1 MSFSLARNEPCRP
14 LGFPPTWVM
23 SAGACDDFI
32 GCPDGR
38 ISLCDPGTSRG
49 RIGNRHINCC
59 HPGAQSHAADA
70 AAPRPKEKR
79 RLESSAHHPGGLPC
93 RLVRGQRGVGSTSH
107 LKSGLRGPRAARP
120 PSVSRRR
127 IRAASGGAEA
137 RFVGQIA
144 LIRIRHIMEHFPTV
158 AATLGDAILDRGPAE
173 ANSRVIG
180 AHLDVRD
187 RASRGDHRGPSAR
200 MGCFAGLRRTRGLRE
215 RGSHSHRGND
225 QCLLSASSGYAGSTW
240 TVLSIQRWQRQEG
253 GVFATKVLAGP
264 TPLAHGL
271 ATVETFSDLGT
282 MADAHDPEIR
292 RALAHGLHRIVV
304 TCEALAASTSI
315 RSQLPA
321 SAQGSLWPRPHSK
334 LFDFA
339 ASSSGAEWIDE
350 IALFARQR
358 MKPVGRRVIGHGD
371 WRQEH
376 ARFAGNQLVVAFDW
390 DSLCCELEPVL
401 LGSVTH
407 GFCADWSDTS
417 HRQAPTL
424 AEARAFVADYEDA
437 RGASFSPDERRLCS
451 ASFGYACAYTA
462 RCSHCGGSDDREKFG
477 TFQNLVWAEGTNLLD

>member
-1 MSFSLARNEPCRP
+1 
-14 LGFPPTWVM
+14 M

-32 GCPDGR
+32 GCPDGH
-38 ISLCDPGTSRG
+38 ISLCDPSTSRG

-79 RLESSAHHPGGLPC
+79 RLESSAHHPRGLPC

-187 RASRGDHRGPSAR
+187 RASRGGPSR
-200 MGCFAGLRRTRGLRE
+200 PIC
-215 RGSHSHRGND
+215 
-225 QCLLSASSGYAGSTW
+225 
-240 TVLSIQRWQRQEG
+240 
-253 GVFATKVLAGP
+253 
-264 TPLAHGL
+264 AHG
-271 ATVETFSDLGT
+271 D
-282 MADAHDPEIR
+282 
-292 RALAHGLHRIVV
+292 RIVV

-407 GFCADWSDTS
+407 GFWADWSDTS

-424 AEARAFVADYEDA
+424 AEARAFVADYEDT

-477 TFQNLVWAEGTNLLD
+477 TFQNLVWAEGTNLLDW

>member
-1 MSFSLARNEPCRP
+1 MVIKVHQPERTC
-14 LGFPPTWVM
+14 GFLTE
-23 SAGACDDFI
+23 I
-32 GCPDGR
+32 
-38 ISLCDPGTSRG
+38 
-49 RIGNRHINCC
+49 
-59 HPGAQSHAADA
+59 
-70 AAPRPKEKR
+70 
-79 RLESSAHHPGGLPC
+79 
-93 RLVRGQRGVGSTSH
+93 
-107 LKSGLRGPRAARP
+107 
-120 PSVSRRR
+120 
-127 IRAASGGAEA
+127 
-137 RFVGQIA
+137 
-144 LIRIRHIMEHFPTV
+144 IRIQSY
-158 AATLGDAILDRGPAE
+158 LW
-173 ANSRVIG
+173 
-180 AHLDVRD
+180 
-187 RASRGDHRGPSAR
+187 
-200 MGCFAGLRRTRGLRE
+200 E
-215 RGSHSHRGND
+215 R
-225 QCLLSASSGYAGSTW
+225 
-240 TVLSIQRWQRQEG
+240 

-477 TFQNLVWAEGTNLLD
+477 TFQNLVWAEGTNLLDW